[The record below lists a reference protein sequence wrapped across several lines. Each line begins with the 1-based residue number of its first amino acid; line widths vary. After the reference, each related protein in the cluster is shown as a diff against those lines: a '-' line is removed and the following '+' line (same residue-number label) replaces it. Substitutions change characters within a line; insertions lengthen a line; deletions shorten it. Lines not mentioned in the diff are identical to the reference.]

1 MGNFFSRVFGGLMGP
16 KEYRILMLGLNNA
29 GKTTILFKMN
39 LGDYIQV
46 APSKALL
53 FSTSNPA
60 SHRVQRRKRRKRQ
73 YQVPDMGSRR

>member
-1 MGNFFSRVFGGLMGP
+1 MGGLFSRVFGGLMGP

-46 APSKALL
+46 APSKQ
-53 FSTSNPA
+53 FDPS
-60 SHRVQRRKRRKRQ
+60 
-73 YQVPDMGSRR
+73 

>member
-1 MGNFFSRVFGGLMGP
+1 MGNFFTNIFGGLFGS

-46 APSKALL
+46 APSKAV
-53 FSTSNPA
+53 T
-60 SHRVQRRKRRKRQ
+60 
-73 YQVPDMGSRR
+73 